1 MEVEKEKGKG
11 KASGKGQFLTAT
23 LSALGAGTTCF
34 YLYTA
39 YFGQFTPMIQRGI
52 ILLTCLVF
60 CYMNTPMFKK
70 RPRNWTFSIDCFLAL
85 LSAISIF
92 YLMWR
97 EMALLSIVVGTPLDL
112 VVGTVV
118 LILVLEATRRTLG
131 WALVILAMVFLSYG
145 VLGPYMPDVVRHGGF
160 KLDYIL
166 TWITLTP
173 RGIFGTALYVCST
186 TIVLFIAFAGFLSV
200 SGAVQ
205 FFSDFPFALFGM
217 VRGGPA
223 KISVVSSGLFGM
235 ISGSVVANV
244 TVDGPFTIPLMR
256 RAGYTPT
263 MAAAIEAVSSC
274 GGQIMPPVMGTAAF
288 VMAEILDIRYWD
300 VCLAAFI
307 PAFLYYVS
315 LFVAVDLTAA
325 KTGIVGLPRAQLP
338 SIKETLKSG
347 WYLVASLVLLI
358 YLLAEKWSPMKA
370 CLYAIGL
377 LFVITLFKK
386 NYRMGPRKIFEAL
399 VKISQEMV
407 LVTIACA
414 TAGII
419 IGMVGLT
426 SLGVGIATVL
436 ETLAGENLILLLI
449 SCMIICTILAMGMTT
464 LAAYLVLALLI
475 APVMVKLGLPPIGAH
490 LFIFYYACLSLITPF
505 VGVGVFAAAGIAGT
519 NPLRT
524 GFAAMRITL
533 LAYIVPYFFVYHPV
547 LLMQG
552 SPAEIVI
559 VSFTAALGVVCF
571 GMMVEGYLYGFGKIG
586 ILERI
591 PLGLGGL
598 GLLHP
603 NYVISIIGAGV
614 IGLVYLIKY
623 LKKTKRSIIQ

>member
-1 MEVEKEKGKG
+1 MEEETKR
-11 KASGKGQFLTAT
+11 SKGQFLSAV
-23 LSALGAGTTCF
+23 LSALGAGTTAF

-39 YFGQFTPMIQRGI
+39 YFGQFTPMVQRGV
-52 ILLTCLVF
+52 ILMTCLVF
-60 CYMNTPMFKK
+60 CYINTPMFKK
-70 RPRNWTFSIDCFLAL
+70 RPRGWMFFIDVVLAL
-85 LSAISIF
+85 LSVITIF
-92 YLMWR
+92 CLMWR
-97 EMALLSIVVGTPLDL
+97 EMALLSTVVGTPFDL
-112 VVGTVV
+112 VVGTIV

-131 WALVILAMVFLSYG
+131 LPLVILALLFLSYG
-145 VLGPYMPDVVRHGGF
+145 VLGPYMPDVIRHGGF
-160 KLDYIL
+160 KWDYVL
-166 TWITLTP
+166 NWITLTP

-205 FFSDFPFALFGM
+205 FFSDFPFALFGT

-244 TVDGPFTIPLMR
+244 TVDGPFTIPLMQ
-256 RAGYTPT
+256 RAGFTAR

-307 PAFLYYVS
+307 PATLYYVS
-315 LFVAVDLTAA
+315 LFVAVDLTAV
-325 KTGIVGLPRAQLP
+325 KTGIVGIPRSQLP
-338 SIKETLKSG
+338 NIWKTLKSG
-347 WYLVASLVLLI
+347 WYLVASLFLLI
-358 YLLAEKWSPMKA
+358 YLLEEKWSPMKA

-377 LFVITLFKK
+377 LFIVTLFKK
-386 NYRMGPRKIFEAL
+386 DYRMGPRKIFEAL

-426 SLGVGIATVL
+426 SLGIGIATVL
-436 ETLAGENLILLLI
+436 ETLAGEHLLLLLV
-449 SCMIICTILAMGMTT
+449 SCMVICTILAMGMTT
-464 LAAYLVLALLI
+464 LAAYLVLALLVG
-475 APVMVKLGLPPIGAH
+475 PVMVKLGLSPIGAH

-519 NPLRT
+519 DPIKT
-524 GFAAMRITL
+524 GFIAMRITL
-533 LAYIVPYFFVYHPV
+533 LSYIVPYFFVYHPA
-547 LLMQG
+547 LLMKG
-552 SPAEIVI
+552 SPADIIIVF
-559 VSFTAALGVVCF
+559 FTAALGVVCF

-591 PLGLGGL
+591 PIGLGGL

-603 NYVISIIGAGV
+603 NYLLSIFGAALVGV
-614 IGLVYLIKY
+614 VYLVKYIKKSKTQHS
-623 LKKTKRSIIQ
+623 LKII

>member
-1 MEVEKEKGKG
+1 MEEETKR
-11 KASGKGQFLTAT
+11 SKGQFLSAV
-23 LSALGAGTTCF
+23 LSALGAGTTAF

-39 YFGQFTPMIQRGI
+39 YFGQFTPMVQRGV
-52 ILLTCLVF
+52 ILMTCLVF
-60 CYMNTPMFKK
+60 CYINTPMFKK
-70 RPRNWTFSIDCFLAL
+70 RPRGWTFFIDVVLAL
-85 LSAISIF
+85 LSVITIF
-92 YLMWR
+92 CLMWR
-97 EMALLSIVVGTPLDL
+97 EMALLSTVVGTPFDL
-112 VVGTVV
+112 VVGTIV

-131 WALVILAMVFLSYG
+131 LPLVILALLFLSYG
-145 VLGPYMPDVVRHGGF
+145 VLGPYMPDVIRHGGF
-160 KLDYIL
+160 KWDYVL
-166 TWITLTP
+166 NWITLTP

-205 FFSDFPFALFGM
+205 FFSDFPFALFGT

-244 TVDGPFTIPLMR
+244 TVDGPFTIPLMQ
-256 RAGYTPT
+256 RAGFTAR

-307 PAFLYYVS
+307 PATLYYVS
-315 LFVAVDLTAA
+315 LFVAVDLTAV
-325 KTGIVGLPRAQLP
+325 KTGIVGIPRSQLP
-338 SIKETLKSG
+338 NIWKTLKSG
-347 WYLVASLVLLI
+347 WYLVASLFLLI
-358 YLLAEKWSPMKA
+358 YLLEEKWSPMKA

-377 LFVITLFKK
+377 LYIVTLFKK
-386 NYRMGPRKIFEAL
+386 DYRMGPRKIFEAL
-399 VKISQEMV
+399 VKIAREMV

-414 TAGII
+414 AAGII

-426 SLGVGIATVL
+426 SLGIGIATVL
-436 ETLAGENLILLLI
+436 ETLAGEHLLLLLV
-449 SCMIICTILAMGMTT
+449 SCMVICTILAMGMTT
-464 LAAYLVLALLI
+464 LAAYLVLALLV
-475 APVMVKLGLPPIGAH
+475 APVMVKLGLSPIGAH

-519 NPLRT
+519 DPIKT
-524 GFAAMRITL
+524 GFIAMRITL
-533 LAYIVPYFFVYHPV
+533 LSYIVPYFFVYHPA
-547 LLMQG
+547 LLMRG
-552 SPAEIVI
+552 SPADIIIVF
-559 VSFTAALGVVCF
+559 FTAALGVVCF

-591 PLGLGGL
+591 PVGLGGL

-603 NYVISIIGAGV
+603 NYLLSIFGAALVGV
-614 IGLVYLIKY
+614 VYLVKYIKKSKTQHS
-623 LKKTKRSIIQ
+623 LKII